1 MKNIFITKDSYVDN
15 SVRVNYFQKN
25 FIKKMKFPEF
35 DQETKK
41 VKIVEHQE
49 TYDKLLFCERL
60 TWNENESELESV
72 IQDKKA
78 YFEKE

>member
-1 MKNIFITKDSYVDN
+1 MKNIFITKDSYIDN
-15 SVRVNYFQKN
+15 SVRVNYFQKD

-41 VKIVEHQE
+41 VQTIDREE

>member
-1 MKNIFITKDSYVDN
+1 MKNIFVTKDSYINN
-15 SVRVNYFQKN
+15 SVRANYFQKDS
-25 FIKKMKFPEF
+25 IKKIKFPEF

-49 TYDKLLFCERL
+49 IYDKLLFCERL
-60 TWNENESELESV
+60 TWNENESELEGV

-78 YFEKE
+78 QLENQ

>member
-1 MKNIFITKDSYVDN
+1 MKNIFITKDSYIDN
-15 SVRVNYFQKN
+15 SVRVNYFQKD

-41 VKIVEHQE
+41 VQTIDREE
-49 TYDKLLFCERL
+49 TYDKLLFWERL
-60 TWNENESELESV
+60 IWIENESELESV